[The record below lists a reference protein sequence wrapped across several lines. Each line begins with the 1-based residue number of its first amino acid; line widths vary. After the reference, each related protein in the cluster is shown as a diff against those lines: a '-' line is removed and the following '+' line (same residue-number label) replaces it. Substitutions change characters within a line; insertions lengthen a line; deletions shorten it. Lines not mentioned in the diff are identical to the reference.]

1 MRGWFEKRGGM
12 EVGSIVMAGSMM
24 PQKEALAR
32 RRRSRRRRRRRRR
45 RRSRR
50 SRRRKKSGR
59 KRRRRLWR
67 GPRQAEMVT
76 GDTEHQNLFS
86 SIITT

>member
-45 RRSRR
+45 RRSKGAGEGGRVEGR
-50 SRRRKKSGR
+50 GGGGFGEAHVRQRWSLGTQSTKICSG
-59 KRRRRLWR
+59 
-67 GPRQAEMVT
+67 
-76 GDTEHQNLFS
+76 S
-86 SIITT
+86 ITT

>member
-32 RRRSRRRRRRRRR
+32 RRRSRRSRRRR
-45 RRSRR
+45 
-50 SRRRKKSGR
+50 KSGR
-59 KRRRRLWR
+59 KRRRRLWQ
-67 GPRQAEMVT
+67 GARQAEMVT